1 MRTFVCEAIYCIVTS
16 KYNKSVVS
24 SASAI
29 IKSVKIFFYGSIL
42 FPFEGVLLSFEV
54 MSLSSILTFFT
65 MVIFMNVIFFFD
77 RVNAGIIFP

>member
-1 MRTFVCEAIYCIVTS
+1 MGED
-16 KYNKSVVS
+16 
-24 SASAI
+24 
-29 IKSVKIFFYGSIL
+29 SIL

-65 MVIFMNVIFFFD
+65 KVIFMNVIFFFD